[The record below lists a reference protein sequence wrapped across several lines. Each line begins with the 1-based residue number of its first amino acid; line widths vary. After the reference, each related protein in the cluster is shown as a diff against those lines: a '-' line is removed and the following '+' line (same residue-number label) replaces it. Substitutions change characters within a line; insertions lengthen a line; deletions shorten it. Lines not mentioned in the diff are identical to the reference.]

1 MESCGSIAGT
11 AGKAGEIISTQNGDF
26 DTVFCHQAQVISCKK
41 KKKSIFFDSVSMS
54 LTSSLKFRR

>member
-1 MESCGSIAGT
+1 MESCGSVAGT

-41 KKKSIFFDSVSMS
+41 KNQFSLIVS
-54 LTSSLKFRR
+54 LCPLPLL